1 MKKESILAIF
11 LFAITYGQ
19 VGINTKNPTE
29 NLDINGIERVRELPK
44 HQTANAIFT
53 KPDGSYSGNKDQT
66 FIATRRVVADANG
79 VLGYID
85 GLSGGDPGNSR
96 RNVTIGY
103 SASLWDG
110 NLYAIGGSG
119 FPDFNSQLQNKLNYG
134 ANGIYNKVSGI
145 DFLRFEGQINNYT
158 AAQLKNIVD
167 VFCIGVSPGVELD
180 TTVLTKIKDFSDLG
194 GVVII
199 LLDAG
204 RNTQA
209 LQVFGGNGS
218 VASGT
223 GYSYSISGTTGS
235 NGVFGNIAGNTVIYG
250 AQTAGRV
257 SNSQLPPAS
266 TILATEGGS
275 GTSFAGITTTG
286 TNGRVI
292 FFWDEGVFRFSGVNG
307 SYIDTDQEKYL
318 HNIMA
323 YALDKLN
330 L

>member
-11 LFAITYGQ
+11 LFAMTSAQ

-29 NLDINGIERVRELPK
+29 ILDINGTERVRDLPK
-44 HQTANAIFT
+44 HQAANAIFT

-79 VLGYID
+79 VLGYMD
-85 GLSGGDPGNSR
+85 GLSGETGNSR
-96 RNVTIGY
+96 RNITIGY
-103 SASLWDG
+103 SAGLWDG

-119 FPDFNSQLQNKLNYG
+119 FPAFNSQLQNKLNYG
-134 ANGIYNKVSGI
+134 ANGIYNKISGI
-145 DFLRFEGQINNYT
+145 DFLQFEGQINNYT
-158 AAQLKNIVD
+158 AAQLKSIVD
-167 VFCIGVSPGVELD
+167 VFCIGVTPGAEVD
-180 TTVLTKIKDFSDLG
+180 TTVLTKIRDFAELG

-199 LLDAG
+199 LLDSG

-209 LQVFGGNGS
+209 LQVFGGSGNVGN
-218 VASGT
+218 GT
-223 GYSYSISGTTGS
+223 GVSYSTAGTTGS
-235 NGVFGNIAGNTVIYG
+235 NGIFGNVAGNTAIFG

-266 TILATEGGS
+266 TILATEGGA
-275 GTSFAGITTTG
+275 GTSFAGIWTAG
-286 TNGRVI
+286 THGRI
-292 FFWDEGVFRFSGVNG
+292 LFIWDEGVFRYSGING
-307 SYIDTDQEKYL
+307 TYIDTDQEKYL

>member
-1 MKKESILAIF
+1 MKKESVLAIF
-11 LFAITYGQ
+11 LFVMTSGQ

-29 NLDINGIERVRELPK
+29 TLDVNGIERVRELPK
-44 HQTANAIFT
+44 HQTINSIFT

-85 GLSGGDPGNSR
+85 GLSGDTGTPR
-96 RNVTIGY
+96 RNITIGY
-103 SASLWDG
+103 SASVWDG

-119 FPDFNSQLQNKLNYG
+119 FPAFNSQLQNKLNYG
-134 ANGIYNKVSGI
+134 ANGVYNKVSGI
-145 DFLRFEGQINNYT
+145 DFLQFEGQINNYT
-158 AAQLKNIVD
+158 AAQLKSIVD

-180 TTVLTKIKDFSDLG
+180 TAILTKIKDFSELG
-194 GVVII
+194 GVVVV
-199 LLDAG
+199 LLDSG

-209 LQVFGGNGS
+209 LQAFGGNGS
-218 VASGT
+218 VGNGT
-223 GYSYSISGTTGS
+223 GVSYSITGTTG
-235 NGVFGNIAGNTVIYG
+235 GTGIFGNVAGNTTIFG

-266 TILATEGGS
+266 TILATEGGA
-275 GTSFAGITTTG
+275 GTSFAGIWTTG
-286 TNGRVI
+286 TNGRI
-292 FFWDEGVFRFSGVNG
+292 LFFWDEGVFRYSGVNG
-307 SYIDTDQEKYL
+307 TYIDTDQEKYL

-323 YALDKLN
+323 YAFDKLN